1 MLERGDKVV
10 NEVRFRIPVS
20 GNEVR
25 GLELGDL
32 VYLEGVIISWRDRA
46 FTRFFEL
53 FGRGERLPVNLRGAV
68 HWHCGPITKRV
79 DSRWEVVSAGS
90 TTSLRFTD
98 QEAKAIRD
106 WGIRLVIGKGGMGSE
121 TVKAMSECGAAYL
134 ETVGGAASLY
144 AKKIKEVKDVYWLEL
159 GMPEAIWV
167 FQVENFGP
175 LLVTIDSKGNSLYE
189 EVMRRVNENRLKEYE
204 NL

>member
-1 MLERGDKVV
+1 MR
-10 NEVRFRIPVS
+10 EVKFRIPVS
-20 GNEVR
+20 EVEVR

-32 VYLEGVIISWRDRA
+32 VYLDGVVFSWRDMAFARA
-46 FTRFFEL
+46 FEL
-53 FGRGERLPVNLRGAV
+53 LDKGEKLPVNFQGAV
-68 HWHCGPITKRV
+68 HWHCGPITRKK
-79 DSRWEVVSAGS
+79 DGRWEVVSAGS

-98 QEAKAIRD
+98 QESKAIRK
-106 WGIRLVIGKGGMGSE
+106 WGVRLVIGKGGMGSE
-121 TVKAMSECGAAYL
+121 IVKAMSDYGVAYL

-144 AKKIKEVKDVYWLEL
+144 AKKIKEVKDVYWLDL

-189 EVMRRVNENRLKEYE
+189 EVTRRVNENRLKEYE
-204 NL
+204 KL

>member
-1 MLERGDKVV
+1 MV
-10 NEVRFRIPVS
+10 NEVRFMIPVS
-20 GNEVR
+20 EDEVLR
-25 GLELGDL
+25 LEIGDL
-32 VYLEGVIISWRDRA
+32 VYLDGIVISWRDRA
-46 FTRFFEL
+46 FARAFEL
-53 FGRGERLPVNLRGAV
+53 LDKGEKLPVNLRGAV
-68 HWHCGPITKRV
+68 HWHCGPITKKV
-79 DSRWEVVSAGS
+79 DGKWRVVSAGS

-98 QEAKAIRD
+98 QESKAIRD

-121 TVKAMSECGAAYL
+121 TVKAMSDFGVAYL

-144 AKKIKEVKDVYWLEL
+144 AKKIKEVKDVCWLDL

-189 EVMRRVNENRLKEYE
+189 EVSRRVNENRLKEYE